1 MTRINF
7 LFSISIWLTA
17 AWHVHKKTIGS
28 VAHVKTGQMSQLI
41 LYLYWSPNI
50 AHNGILAN
58 VWPWDVSTFSSFF
71 NDGPICEMFNK
82 GKAVLSCLTFI
93 SIWADSNSVFFFSL
107 SEVNMVLMWSVVRD
121 ELIMGGSPMESEIT
135 IGDSRLGCL
144 CTRGR
149 GSLIPGE
156 IFSRCS
162 PDLSQVY
169 EGQPWKKFKCSISK
183 EFFSKFLCV
192 RACVC
197 VWSLTM
203 WPKLP
208 SLKGFLFAMNI
219 VLKNGLFLVLKRF

>member
-71 NDGPICEMFNK
+71 NDCPICEMFNK
-82 GKAVLSCLTFI
+82 GKAVLSCLTLEHSFLSEQI
-93 SIWADSNSVFFFSL
+93 RIHFFSL

-156 IFSRCS
+156 IFSR
-162 PDLSQVY
+162 
-169 EGQPWKKFKCSISK
+169 G
-183 EFFSKFLCV
+183 
-192 RACVC
+192 
-197 VWSLTM
+197 
-203 WPKLP
+203 KLP
-208 SLKGFLFAMNI
+208 LSSDAHLKFMKVWRTTIKIVQMQYFKRISL
-219 VLKNGLFLVLKRF
+219 